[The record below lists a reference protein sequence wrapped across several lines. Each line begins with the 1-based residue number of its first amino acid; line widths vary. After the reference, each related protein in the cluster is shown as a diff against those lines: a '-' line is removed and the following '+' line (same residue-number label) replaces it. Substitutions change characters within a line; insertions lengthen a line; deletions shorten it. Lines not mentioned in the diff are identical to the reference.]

1 MHPFKL
7 HNQST
12 GTPFIIPCIDGA
24 ISAVL
29 KCCWF
34 DHEVKLVSVPVWT
47 SVVLIRLCAWRSLK
61 RSMRVERCI
70 VMLIEWHF
78 DIMLV
83 SWSQT
88 NIQRLEFIV
97 VNLIYVLYSMVL
109 RTSDHE
115 LHVHLNSTFCVLSV
129 SCCCVL
135 TCMYAR
141 VYLRVSFVSP
151 SHSRPYC
158 DFTQDGWSWLFL
170 FTILLEIVVRNNQC
184 CELLSMFVLLF
195 EIEGYWWGSENRYL
209 FGDRTSSMSIGE
221 EYWRIKD
228 SSRYC
233 NITIWLKSCY
243 HS

>member
-1 MHPFKL
+1 M
-7 HNQST
+7 
-12 GTPFIIPCIDGA
+12 
-24 ISAVL
+24 L

-61 RSMRVERCI
+61 RLMRVERCI

-83 SWSQT
+83 SGSQT

-109 RTSDHE
+109 RTSVHE
-115 LHVHLNSTFCVLSV
+115 LHVQLCNSLRVVSV
-129 SCCCVL
+129 SCCCLL
-135 TCMYAR
+135 TCMHAR
-141 VYLRVSFVSP
+141 GVYLRVSFVGP
-151 SHSRPYC
+151 SHSWPYC
-158 DFTQDGWSWLFL
+158 DFHTAWLCL
-170 FTILLEIVVRNNQC
+170 FTILLEIVVHSNQC
-184 CELLSMFVLLF
+184 FELMCMFVLLF

-209 FGDRTSSMSIGE
+209 FGDWTSCISIGE
-221 EYWRIKD
+221 EDWRIKD
-228 SSRYC
+228 ISRYC

-243 HS
+243 HSSA